1 LLGYGPQVAAD
12 KLIAGDIEAAFIVT
26 GWDSPAVQ
34 SLINAKGVE
43 LASFPRADALV
54 VLYPFLTKLSLPRG
68 IFDISADRPASD
80 IVLLG
85 SRSILAVR
93 ADMHSALQ
101 YLLLTAAMEIHSQSG
116 IFQKVGQFP
125 IAESIDLPLS
135 AEAERFHKSGRPF
148 LQEELPFWLA
158 VLIGRALFVL
168 IPLAAVAYPILKFL
182 PMMYDWIM
190 SSRIQRFYRE
200 MRSVENT
207 MEDKSQ
213 ELDASAMTAKIDQ
226 LEQRAI
232 RLRLPNAYDSSLY
245 TMRVH
250 IGLLRSH
257 LESILSNENI
267 QREGNQSPRS
277 HQGSDL
283 SEASPPNQKSVE

>member
-1 LLGYGPQVAAD
+1 LHAYLWSSWNWAGAA
-12 KLIAGDIEAAFIVT
+12 LTPGGRA
-26 GWDSPAVQ
+26 PAT
-34 SLINAKGVE
+34 
-43 LASFPRADALV
+43 LAN
-54 VLYPFLTKLSLPRG
+54 
-68 IFDISADRPASD
+68 
-80 IVLLG
+80 
-85 SRSILAVR
+85 
-93 ADMHSALQ
+93 
-101 YLLLTAAMEIHSQSG
+101 

-125 IAESIDLPLS
+125 VAESIDLPLS

-168 IPLAAVAYPILKFL
+168 IPLAAVAYPIFKFL

-213 ELDASAMTAKIDQ
+213 QLDASAMTAKIDQ

-257 LESILSNENI
+257 LKSILSNENI
-267 QREGNQSPRS
+267 QRKGNQSPRS
-277 HQGSDL
+277 HQGADL
-283 SEASPPNQKSVE
+283 SEASPPNQKWIE